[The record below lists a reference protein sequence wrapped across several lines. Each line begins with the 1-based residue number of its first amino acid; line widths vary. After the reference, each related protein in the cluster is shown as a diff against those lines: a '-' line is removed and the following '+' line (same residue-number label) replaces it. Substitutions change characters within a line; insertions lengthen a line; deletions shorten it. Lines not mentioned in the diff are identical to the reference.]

1 MITNYNLIYE
11 ALDMRRLLLGAG
23 GVGGALYGAHMLGD
37 MGGITGAGINFTNQ
51 MQQLDPN
58 FSRDSFI
65 NNEYKPQINPNDP
78 NSAYNIM
85 KNTLTKQNGDISS
98 FNRAQSAG
106 KVVGAAAGLGLGG
119 AIGYGLTRAVVGPK
133 PQVNNQQTQIK

>member
-1 MITNYNLIYE
+1 MPTKRYRTRY
-11 ALDMRRLLLGAG
+11 
-23 GVGGALYGAHMLGD
+23 
-37 MGGITGAGINFTNQ
+37 
-51 MQQLDPN
+51 
-58 FSRDSFI
+58 SRDSFI

-85 KNTLTKQNGDISS
+85 KNALTKQNGDINS

-133 PQVNNQQTQIK
+133 QQVNNQQTQIK